1 MAESVPDHTP
11 EHWRKCAEEVRKQ
24 AREIRDPVVKRE
36 MEMIAQGY
44 DRLASHAAKR
54 RSSGRGKK

>member
-1 MAESVPDHTP
+1 MAESLPDHTP
-11 EHWRKCAEEVRKQ
+11 EHWRQCAENVRNQ

-36 MEMIAQGY
+36 MEVIAQGY